1 MKFTRTFDVRF
12 TETDRKSRLTAIA
25 LYNYLQDTAVDH
37 SDSVKVAPADLET
50 WKYAWILNRI
60 RIDVNR
66 FPRHREN
73 VAVTTW
79 ASSLRG
85 LYAIREWTMADGRG
99 EVAARSTSRWIL
111 LDVERK
117 RAVRLPPFIREAYG
131 EAPERAIDDPFA
143 REIPIEAGEFEK
155 RFHVRA
161 NDVDSNQHANS
172 ACYIDWCLETVPREV
187 LNDYTPKTFEVTYK
201 RESALGD
208 GLVVVSRIAAEAA
221 GGGQTFEHAIRL
233 EEDGTVLAFGKSTW
247 VQDTEKSK

>member
-25 LYNYLQDTAVDH
+25 LYNYLQETAVDH
-37 SDSVKVAPADLET
+37 SDSVKVAPEDLET

-60 RIDVNR
+60 RIEVNR
-66 FPRHREN
+66 FPRHREK

-85 LYAIREWTMADGRG
+85 LYAIREWTMVDGRG

-117 RAVRLPPFIREAYG
+117 RAVGLPPFIREAYG
-131 EAPERAIDDPFA
+131 EVSERAIDDSFA
-143 REIPIEAGEFEK
+143 RETAIEGGEFEK

-161 NDVDSNQHANS
+161 SDLDSNQHANS

-187 LNDYTPKTFEVTYK
+187 LNDCTPKTFEVIYK
-201 RESALGD
+201 KESALGD
-208 GLVVVSRIAAEAA
+208 GLVVMSRAVAEAA
-221 GGGQTFEHAIRL
+221 DGGQRFEHAVRL
-233 EEDGTVLAFGKSTW
+233 DKDGTVLAMGKSTW
-247 VQDTEKSK
+247 VHDTEKSH